1 MNFKKLKDKFSSHA
15 KDIISENKSNSKFR
29 ARSYDKVASI
39 IEKKQ
44 DLTSRVTKTN
54 INDLPITDHMKNKAL
69 EFAGFVK
76 TKRIN
81 KTRSRSKTRESKRPI
96 VTKKNRSRSRSKN
109 KSSNKSYN
117 KTSNKSSNKS
127 TDTQEEKKLTG
138 IKRQQLVEELTSFM
152 GLGEERANALIDAGL
167 TKINQI
173 HMKKYLSTLPEETR
187 LWLELKPSKEIPHDD
202 IKALAPYINE
212 LKNRNRDLQIVGS
225 YRRGKSVSRDIDV
238 MIISDRENAIDKFV
252 VDIKEKLDGKAYPY
266 SKGKDKLSIIL
277 DVTELLDK
285 SKSTIYKLDAFRVD
299 KENKIP
305 MLLYSTGSKIHN
317 IKMRAKAKKLK
328 MLLNQKGLFKK
339 QKNGE
344 VIKVKNLNTE
354 EDYFDAL
361 DMEYKEPSE
370 RE

>member
-29 ARSYDKVASI
+29 ARSYDKVASV

-44 DLTSRVTKTN
+44 DLTSKVTKTN

-69 EFAGFVK
+69 EFAGFIK
-76 TKRIN
+76 NKRVSKN
-81 KTRSRSKTRESKRPI
+81 RSRSKTRESKRPI
-96 VTKKNRSRSRSKN
+96 VTKKSRSSRSRSRSKDRST
-109 KSSNKSYN
+109 KSS
-117 KTSNKSSNKS
+117 TKSSTN
-127 TDTQEEKKLTG
+127 TQEEKK
-138 IKRQQLVEELTSFM
+138 ISSAKRQQLVKELTGFM

-252 VDIKEKLDGKAYPY
+252 VDIKEKLNGKAYPY

-277 DVTELLDK
+277 DVTELLNK

-354 EDYFDAL
+354 EDYFEAL
-361 DMEYKEPSE
+361 DMKYKEPYE